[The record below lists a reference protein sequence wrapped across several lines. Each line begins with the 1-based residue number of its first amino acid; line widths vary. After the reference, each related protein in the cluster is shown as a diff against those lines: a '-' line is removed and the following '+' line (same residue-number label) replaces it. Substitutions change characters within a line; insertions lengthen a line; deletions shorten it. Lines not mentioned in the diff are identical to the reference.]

1 MPLEFVVP
9 GGRPVCLTTLVL
21 DYNGT
26 IANRGL
32 LIPGV
37 EDRLRVLTSVLDI
50 HIFTADTFG
59 TVRSELGGSL
69 LKEMRAGRV
78 SVDVIPPQELR
89 LGRNEGEAKLDMLT
103 ALGAKHC
110 CAIGNGRNDALM
122 LGAAGLSFCVMGR
135 EGCSPKAMNAA
146 HILCRDILEAL
157 ELLMDPRCCVATMR
171 I

>member
-26 IANRGL
+26 IANRGQ

-37 EDRLRVLTSVLDI
+37 VDRLRYLAPTLDI
-50 HIFTADTFG
+50 HVFTADTFG
-59 TVRSELGGSL
+59 SVRAELGDSFI
-69 LKEMRAGRV
+69 KEIRAGRLT
-78 SVDVIPPQELR
+78 VDIIPPQELR
-89 LGRNEGEAKLDMLT
+89 LGRNEGEAKLDMLNR
-103 ALGAKHC
+103 LGAKHC

-122 LGAAGLSFCVMGR
+122 LGAAGLSFCVMGK
-135 EGCSPKAMNAA
+135 EGSSPKAMNAA
-146 HILCRDILEAL
+146 HIVCRDILEAL
-157 ELLMDPRCCVATMR
+157 ELLMEPRCCVATMR